1 MSTFYVDLTTVD
13 DWSSFQQIMD
23 EYYEEHK
30 KYIRSLALELKVS
43 VGCATDVLYL
53 RSRSWHTDELEKE
66 LIRLHQE
73 GNPPNVCEFGCTG
86 YTFKTITK
94 NA

>member
-1 MSTFYVDLTTVD
+1 MSTFSVDLTTVD

-23 EYYEEHK
+23 EYHEEHK
-30 KYIRSLALELKVS
+30 KYIRSLALELNVS

-53 RSRSWHTDELEKE
+53 RSRSRHTDEMEKE

-86 YTFKTITK
+86 YAF
-94 NA
+94 